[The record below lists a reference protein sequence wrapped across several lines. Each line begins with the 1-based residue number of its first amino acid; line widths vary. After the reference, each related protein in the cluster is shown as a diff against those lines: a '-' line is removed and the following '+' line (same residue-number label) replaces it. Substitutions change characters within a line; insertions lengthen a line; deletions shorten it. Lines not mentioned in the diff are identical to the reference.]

1 LKIQGGAMSSKPK
14 ILVVDDDVRMVQ
26 VLRVLLEESGY
37 TVISAF
43 NGKEGLR
50 AAYAEHPDL
59 VLLDIRMP
67 EMDGF
72 QALDALRMVTDIPIV
87 LLTGDTQDTYR
98 VRGLDKGA
106 ADYLVKSTSPEVILA
121 HIRSRLRGATTWKIP
136 KVRQFGQGLTVD
148 FSKRMLTLQER
159 PVHLTPIEW
168 KLFQCLVEH
177 EGRVVQYDDLLNAC
191 WDIPEFRDV
200 RAVKVKIAALRNK
213 LHDRAFQ
220 SHWIHTIREEGYMFE
235 AR

>member
-1 LKIQGGAMSSKPK
+1 MGNKSK

-26 VLRVLLEESGY
+26 VLRVLLEEAGY

-50 AAYAEHPDL
+50 AAYAEQPDL
-59 VLLDIRMP
+59 VLLDIVMP

-72 QALDALRMVTDIPIV
+72 QTLDALRMATDIPIV
-87 LLTGDTQDTYR
+87 LLTSDKQDTYR

-106 ADYLVKSTSPEVILA
+106 ADYLVKPTPPEVILA
-121 HIRSRLRGATTWKIP
+121 YIRSRLRGAATWKTSR
-136 KVRQFGQGLTVD
+136 VRQYDEGLTVD
-148 FSKRMLTLQER
+148 FSKRMLTLRER

-177 EGRVVQYDDLLNAC
+177 EGRVVRYNDLLNAC
-191 WDIPEFRDV
+191 WDIPEFRDI
-200 RAVKVKIAALRNK
+200 RAVKVKIAALRAK

-220 SHWIHTIREEGYMFE
+220 SRWIHTIREEGYMFE